1 MLHILV
7 EQVDLK
13 NYIVRL
19 DFYDHFLIH
28 QKQLS
33 ISKTK
38 CGFYL
43 KIERKN
49 LTCQI
54 ARKISNA
61 VRIRATI

>member
-33 ISKTK
+33 IS
-38 CGFYL
+38 
-43 KIERKN
+43 RKKMWI
-49 LTCQI
+49 LFKH
-54 ARKISNA
+54 RKKKPYMPDSKKDK
-61 VRIRATI
+61 